1 MSPYD
6 MATKTILVIDDDAA
20 HRSLLRDVLEEAGFS
35 VITVGDAADAL
46 THLSRDVDLVLLDL
60 VMPGATMDGF
70 AFLSKASERAEL
82 VNTPVIVLSGLGE
95 SVTDALDPATA
106 TTLRIVSVVPKP
118 IDIAALVSAVRATLD
133 LPDRP

>member
-1 MSPYD
+1 
-6 MATKTILVIDDDAA
+6 MATKTVLVIDDDAA
-20 HRSLLRDVLEEAGFS
+20 HRSLLRDVLEEAGFA
-35 VITVGDAADAL
+35 VITAGDAADAL
-46 THLSRDVDLVLLDL
+46 THLSQDVDLVLLDL

-106 TTLRIVSVVPKP
+106 TTLRIVSVVAKP
-118 IDIAALVSAVRATLD
+118 IDIAALVATVRATLD
-133 LPDRP
+133 PLDRP